1 MVYVQDAEKTSC
13 MAAKNNALDVVQI
26 CMSMSCVTE
35 KKSITT
41 RHTGNGKERL
51 TRTEKRKAYVQGV
64 AREKQTMVFQRV
76 AYVEKKAGITGIP
89 GKVSQAGGNGL

>member
-41 RHTGNGKERL
+41 RHTGNGEERL
-51 TRTEKRKAYVQGV
+51 TETEKRTAYVQGV
-64 AREKQTMVFQRV
+64 VREKQTMVFQRAV
-76 AYVEKKAGITGIP
+76 YVERKAGITGIP
-89 GKVSQAGGNGL
+89 ENGSQAGGNGL